1 MHEPT
6 DAFGLKI
13 GFTICSDTQG
23 HIEKDSLRNSYPLSY
38 FSSTAL
44 CPLRLGPSTRTFFS
58 PGMITWSPVSVCGP
72 VSKQSSAEQLVLC
85 LSHCVVRRVG
95 TESSSVNYFFRPQSE
110 SLCWKGGTASKSVLV
125 MHRQEAQESERK
137 LEAVEKRKR
146 TQIHSFIHI
155 KNFCQSEI
163 TRFPK

>member
-1 MHEPT
+1 MNCLVLFEQCLLLSSFRKCFTFIAPFNFHWGQPTQYIKVHEPT

-13 GFTICSDTQG
+13 GFTIYSDTQG
-23 HIEKDSLRNSYPLSY
+23 HIEKDSLRNKYPLSY
-38 FSSTAL
+38 FSSTEL

-72 VSKQSSAEQLVLC
+72 VSKQSSAQRLVLC

-110 SLCWKGGTASKSVLV
+110 SLCWKEGQ
-125 MHRQEAQESERK
+125 HRR
-137 LEAVEKRKR
+137 V
-146 TQIHSFIHI
+146 
-155 KNFCQSEI
+155 C
-163 TRFPK
+163 